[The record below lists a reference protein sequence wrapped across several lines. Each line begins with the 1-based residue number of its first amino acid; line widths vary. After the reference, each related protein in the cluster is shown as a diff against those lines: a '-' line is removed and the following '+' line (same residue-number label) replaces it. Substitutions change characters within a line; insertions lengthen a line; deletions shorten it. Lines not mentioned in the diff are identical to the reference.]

1 MRTQITHL
9 FGLKV
14 YTDESV
20 YVGEVEDVLL
30 DVEGKKIESLIIGK
44 VNNDLIDLKTYKG
57 VKIPYRLIMSI
68 ADIVMIRHLQG
79 AFREL

>member
-9 FGLKV
+9 FGLEV
-14 YTDESV
+14 YTEESV

-44 VNNDLIDLKTYKG
+44 VNPELIDLKTYKG
-57 VKIPYRLIMSI
+57 IKIPYRLIMSI

-79 AFREL
+79 AFREI